1 MTIKICSISLIDNLL
16 KKKDFNMMIKM
27 TGKIYI
33 VGIGPGSS
41 EYLTKLAI
49 DTVKNS
55 DYTVGSTRAIELFDD
70 VQNKIAFNVKELLD
84 KLNEGVE
91 LACEGNTVSIL
102 STGDPGFSGVL
113 NTVLRISDEKGF
125 DKSNIEVIPGISSLQ
140 LAAARNHIQWDNA
153 NVMTFHGRENIEEI
167 LPVINNGK
175 TTIALPSRKVKDMA
189 QFLLD
194 NGVDENRKV
203 VVCERLSYD
212 DEKIVESTLKDIAES
227 EFTYMC
233 IMVIY

>member
-1 MTIKICSISLIDNLL
+1 
-16 KKKDFNMMIKM
+16 M

-33 VGIGPGSS
+33 IGIGPGAS
-41 EYLTKLAI
+41 EYLTKKAI
-49 DTVKNS
+49 DTVKMS

-84 KLNEGVE
+84 KLEEGVK
-91 LACEGNTVSIL
+91 LAVDGNTVSIL

-113 NTVLRISDEKGF
+113 NTVLRLSDENNFSKE
-125 DKSNIEVIPGISSLQ
+125 NIEVIPGISSLQ
-140 LAAARNHIQWDNA
+140 LAAAKCHIQWDNA

-194 NGVDENRKV
+194 NGIEADRKV
-203 VVCERLSYD
+203 TVCERLSYP
-212 DEKIVESTLKDIAES
+212 DEKIVTTTLDEIADS

-233 IMVIY
+233 IIIIYP

>member
-1 MTIKICSISLIDNLL
+1 
-16 KKKDFNMMIKM
+16 M

-33 VGIGPGSS
+33 IGIGPGAS
-41 EYLTKLAI
+41 EFLTKKAI
-49 DTVKNS
+49 DTVKAS

-84 KLNEGVE
+84 NLKEGVE
-91 LACEGNTVSIL
+91 LACDGNTVSIL

-113 NTVLRISDEKGF
+113 NTVLRISAEKGF
-125 DKSNIEVIPGISSLQ
+125 PKESIEVIPGISSLQ
-140 LAAARNHIQWDNA
+140 LAAARCHIQWDNA
-153 NVMTFHGRENIEEI
+153 NVMTFHGRENIEDI

-194 NGVDENRKV
+194 NGVDEDRKV
-203 VVCERLSYD
+203 VVCERLSYP
-212 DEKIVESTLKDIAES
+212 DEKVVESTLKEIAQS
-227 EFTYMC
+227 EFTYRC

>member
-1 MTIKICSISLIDNLL
+1 
-16 KKKDFNMMIKM
+16 MMIEM
-27 TGKIYI
+27 CGKIYI
-33 VGIGPGSS
+33 IGIGPGSS
-41 EYLTKLAI
+41 EYLTKKAI
-49 DTVKNS
+49 DTVKAS

-70 VQNKIAFNVKELLD
+70 VQNTIAFNVKELLD
-84 KLNEGVE
+84 TLRQGVQ
-91 LACEGNTVSIL
+91 LAYDGNTVSIL

-113 NTVLRISDEKGF
+113 NTVLRLSGEIGF
-125 DKSNIEVIPGISSLQ
+125 PEERIEVIPGISSLQ
-140 LAAARNHIQWDNA
+140 LAAARCHIQWDNA
-153 NVMTFHGRENIEEI
+153 NVMTFHGRENIEDI

-194 NGVDENRKV
+194 NGVEADRKV
-203 VVCERLSYD
+203 VVCERLSYP
-212 DEKIVESTLKDIAES
+212 DERIVEATLNDIAES